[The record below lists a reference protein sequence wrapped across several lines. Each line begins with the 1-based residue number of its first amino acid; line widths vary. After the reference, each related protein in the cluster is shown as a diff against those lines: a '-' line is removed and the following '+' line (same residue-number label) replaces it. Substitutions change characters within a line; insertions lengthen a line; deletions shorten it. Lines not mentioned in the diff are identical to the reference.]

1 MKRTGYLIEQ
11 IADMNNLYEAFYKAS
26 RSKRT
31 QKEIIE
37 FEQKLNSNLY
47 KMRNEILSGNVLVG
61 QYTYFTITDPKQRMI
76 CAAAFPERV
85 LHHAIMN
92 VCHTYF
98 DRTLIADT
106 YATRLNK
113 GIYPAL
119 DKTGKACRKFRY
131 VAKLDV
137 RKYFDSIKHS
147 ILKEQLRRI
156 FKDNTLLTILDQ
168 IIDSYETDENQ
179 GLPIGNLTSQYLA
192 NYYLSAIDHHI
203 KERLRVP
210 IYVRYMDDI
219 LLFRN
224 NLETLH
230 DDVNYITEAARQIGL
245 QLKRP
250 VIVPCYKGIAFLG
263 YKSYPNK
270 RLLERRSKQRFG
282 RKMKLYADYL
292 NRNIWTQQQYA
303 DHIIPLLAF
312 VGKASSHQ
320 FRASVL
326 KRMTIEEY

>member
-1 MKRTGYLIEQ
+1 M
-11 IADMNNLYEAFYKAS
+11 
-26 RSKRT
+26 
-31 QKEIIE
+31 
-37 FEQKLNSNLY
+37 
-47 KMRNEILSGNVLVG
+47 
-61 QYTYFTITDPKQRMI
+61 
-76 CAAAFPERV
+76 
-85 LHHAIMN
+85 
-92 VCHTYF
+92 
-98 DRTLIADT
+98 
-106 YATRLNK
+106 
-113 GIYPAL
+113 
-119 DKTGKACRKFRY
+119 
-131 VAKLDV
+131 
-137 RKYFDSIKHS
+137 
-147 ILKEQLRRI
+147 
-156 FKDNTLLTILDQ
+156 
-168 IIDSYETDENQ
+168 
-179 GLPIGNLTSQYLA
+179 TSQYLA

-210 IYVRYMDDI
+210 IYVRYMDDM

-230 DDVNYITEAARQIGL
+230 DDVNYITEAVRQIGL

-250 VIVPCYKGIAFLG
+250 IIVPCYKGIAFLG